1 MQPAKLKNLSWYE
14 NSALLHA
21 SRAAVHTHT
30 QISKFGLN
38 AVTAELLSS
47 DEYSK
52 QSTSLQSRLLQVLIL
67 GLPYLHQANE

>member
-1 MQPAKLKNLSWYE
+1 MKIPLCYTPLVR
-14 NSALLHA
+14 LF
-21 SRAAVHTHT
+21 THT